1 MKFYLKYTVKNLLL
15 FLSNLLL
22 SPFSREAR
30 HKLSAVYLSLQ
41 YPFYGSSLVDLSQLL
56 KDDNLELNLA
66 PVKARMHNTDPFELL
81 SVCAVLKDNDAETI
95 FEIGTFDGRTTM
107 SMALNIPAAN
117 GHIYTLNLPPQADA
131 VKLATDIIDV
141 QLANKVVSGERFLNT
156 PQQENI
162 TQLWGDSASFDFS
175 PYYNSM
181 DFVFIDGAHSEDYVK
196 NDTAIALKLVKKS
209 GGVIMWHDAHL
220 FGVVKFLKPWIK
232 NNNLPVYFIRN
243 TTLAI
248 ARVKNE
254 VVVDMFN

>member
-1 MKFYLKYTVKNLLL
+1 MKFFLKYTLRNLLL
-15 FLSNLLL
+15 FLYNLIL

-30 HKLSAVYLSLQ
+30 HKLSSVYLSLQ
-41 YPFYGSSLVDLSQLL
+41 YPFYGPSLVDLSQLL
-56 KDDNLELNLA
+56 KDDNLYLQLA

-81 SVCAVLKDNDAETI
+81 SVCSVIKDNKASSI

-107 SMALNIPAAN
+107 AMALNISQDT

-131 VKLATDIIDV
+131 VKLDTDVIDV

-156 PQQENI
+156 PQQKNI
-162 TQLWGDSASFDFS
+162 TQLWGDSATFDFL

-181 DFVFIDGAHSEDYVK
+181 DFVFIDGAHSEEYVK

-209 GGVIMWHDAHL
+209 GGIIMWHDAHL

-232 NNNLPVYFIRN
+232 SNNLPVYFIRN
-243 TTLAI
+243 TTLAV
-248 ARVKNE
+248 AKAKDGE
-254 VVVDMFN
+254 VVDMLK